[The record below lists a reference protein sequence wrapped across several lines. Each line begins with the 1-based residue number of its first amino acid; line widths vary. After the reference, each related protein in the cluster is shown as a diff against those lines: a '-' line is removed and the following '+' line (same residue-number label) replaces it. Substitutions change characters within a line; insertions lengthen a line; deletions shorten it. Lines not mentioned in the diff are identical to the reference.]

1 MEPPVHAGAALFG
14 DVQQRWEEGT
24 LNSWLRPRGPV
35 LVLAIARFFGAVA
48 SYMVFPFI
56 AVRLTQ
62 GGDGLAVAGIVTAI
76 GPLVRVLAGTL
87 GGIAADHF
95 GRRRTMLLG
104 NALGVLVM
112 VGFAL
117 FHGALAYACLNGFN
131 GLVRAIA
138 GPAQSAAIA
147 DVTTPEERPQAF
159 AYGRVAMNV
168 GAAIGPFLGA
178 FFVLQ
183 HPVAVF
189 LGAAGATLAVVV
201 LLYAAVPETG
211 RQLRQV
217 GNREAIRRISRDTTL
232 WVYVLGGSMQL
243 GVYMVIET
251 IFPAF
256 LRGAV
261 PSGLT
266 LYAAMTL
273 VNTAMVALLQ
283 IPLNRWLGGI
293 RPDTGF
299 AAGLLLFAVA
309 YLGIAFLRSP
319 LALLVTMVVF
329 TAGEMMIYVV
339 MPPYEAALSDDAV
352 RGRTFGAIN
361 VKNAGAALGPL
372 IVGTLLQ
379 LGGAHLAFPVVSG
392 VAVLSGCILVWAVRS
407 REAQASLLAT
417 GPPAA

>member
-1 MEPPVHAGAALFG
+1 MN
-14 DVQQRWEEGT
+14 T
-24 LNSWLRPRGPV
+24 WLRPRGPV
-35 LVLAIARFFGAVA
+35 FVLAIARFFGAVA

-62 GGDGLAVAGIVTAI
+62 AGDGLAVAGLVTAV
-76 GPLVRVLAGTL
+76 GPLVRVFAGAL
-87 GGIAADHF
+87 GGIAADQF

-104 NALGVLVM
+104 NALGILVM
-112 VGFAL
+112 AGFAVL
-117 FHGALAYACLNGFN
+117 HGALAYALLNGLN

-138 GPAQSAAIA
+138 GPAQNAAIA
-147 DVTTPEERPQAF
+147 DVTTPAERPQAY
-159 AYGRVAMNV
+159 AYGRVALNV
-168 GAAIGPFLGA
+168 GAAIGPFIGA
-178 FFVLQ
+178 FLVLR
-183 HPVAVF
+183 HPAAVF
-189 LGAAGATLAVVV
+189 LGAAGAMLAVVV

-217 GNREAIRRISRDTTL
+217 GNREALRRISQDGGL
-232 WVYVLGGSMQL
+232 WLYVLGGSMQL

-261 PSGLT
+261 PSGLM
-266 LYAAMTL
+266 LYALMTL
-273 VNTAMVALLQ
+273 VNTGMVALLQ

-293 RPDTGF
+293 RPDAGF
-299 AAGLLLFAVA
+299 AAGLALFAAA

-319 LALLVTMVVF
+319 FALLCTMVVF
-329 TAGEMMIYVV
+329 TAGEMMVYVV
-339 MPPYEAALSDDAV
+339 MPPYEASLSDDAV

-361 VKNAGAALGPL
+361 IKSAGAALGPL

-379 LGGAHLAFPVVSG
+379 VGGAHLAFPVVSG
-392 VAVLSGCILVWAVRS
+392 VAVVSGCILVWAVRA
-407 REAQASLLAT
+407 REARGAAPAA